1 MIREMVYPA
10 KMGLFTILSLD
21 EARRLGREFGVEVAS
36 VEPLQAGS
44 VNSNYRIT
52 DATGARYFARVYEEQ
67 DVTGAEVELRLL
79 GELSRAGIPTTPP
92 IARREQAVAS
102 FRGKP
107 FAMYPWIDGEILC
120 QGRVEE
126 SHCERVGVALARIHA
141 ASARVSRLG
150 EGRFRVE
157 DIARRLERIEREST
171 LHAQAASVIRQ
182 KLEHYSSRR
191 NPELPK
197 GVIHGDLFRDNVLWR
212 GGEIAALIDFESASH
227 GPFCFDLAVTVF
239 AWCYGSA
246 FSTPLVRALLRGYV
260 GVRPL
265 AAEEREGFV
274 VEGALACLR
283 FATTRITD
291 FSMRAEPGQAPLR
304 DYRRFLARLDELEAG
319 MLDNELA
326 AAGAS

>member
-1 MIREMVYPA
+1 V
-10 KMGLFTILSLD
+10 GLFTQLSLD
-21 EARRLGREFGVEVAS
+21 VARDLGREFGVDVAR

-52 DATGARYFARVYEEQ
+52 DTTGVRYFARVYEEQ
-67 DVTGAEVELRLL
+67 DKAGAETEVRLL
-79 GELSRAGIPTTPP
+79 GELSRAGIETTSPLVH
-92 IARREQAVAS
+92 RDQTVAM

-120 QGRVEE
+120 QARVEE
-126 SHCERVGVALARIHA
+126 AHCERVGAALARIHS
-141 ASARVSRLG
+141 ASSRVGKLG
-150 EGRFRVE
+150 EGRFRID
-157 DIARRLERIEREST
+157 DIAARLDRIERDSPA
-171 LHAQAASVIRQ
+171 HAPAASLIRG
-182 KLEHYSSRR
+182 KLEQYAKRR

-197 GVIHGDLFRDNVLWR
+197 GVVHGDLFRDNVLWR

-227 GPFCFDLAVTVF
+227 GPFCFDVAVTVF
-239 AWCYGSA
+239 AWCYGST
-246 FSTPLVRALLRGYV
+246 FSSPLVRALLRGYA

-265 AAEEREGFV
+265 GVAEREGFV

-291 FSMRAEPGQAPLR
+291 FSMRTQPGQPPLR

-319 MLDNELA
+319 GLDAELA
-326 AAGAS
+326 IIGASR